1 MIEIVLDASIVVQ
14 WFSPKNEPGAGRA
27 RALRDRYRRGEI
39 LVTVPRLLFLEIINV
54 AGRRWSWSEDRL
66 TDLAVSLEELD
77 FAIGRPD
84 LAGVAAWTARGL
96 TAYDAAYVT
105 LAEERGTALITD
117 DERIIEVA
125 PEIAS
130 RVED

>member
-1 MIEIVLDASIVVQ
+1 M
-14 WFSPKNEPGAGRA
+14 
-27 RALRDRYRRGEI
+27 RDRYRRGEI

-96 TAYDAAYVT
+96 TAYGSNDLRQIAGAKSH
-105 LAEERGTALITD
+105 
-117 DERIIEVA
+117 
-125 PEIAS
+125 EIAE
-130 RVED
+130 RLGYTYGDEAVHRNNLVVLAN